1 MRISYLL
8 FTVKELTNLEISLL
22 LYLNVAK
29 DFNSIRVEE
38 KQKQERHNYP
48 LIY

>member
-22 LYLNVAK
+22 LYLNVSR
-29 DFNSIRVEE
+29 DFNSIRVVE